1 MLARER
7 QTEWLADLMTN
18 YNLPKVI
25 LGTSFKPESNLETG
39 SPSLLLKNILEKR
52 GEKVVKYDPYVDS
65 DIDMGTKELFK
76 EPCVFLIGT
85 KHPDFVNFDFADGS
99 IVIDPWR
106 YIPDKE
112 GVTIIRLG
120 QQN

>member
-1 MLARER
+1 ME
-7 QTEWLADLMTN
+7 
-18 YNLPKVI
+18 
-25 LGTSFKPESNLETG
+25 
-39 SPSLLLKNILEKR
+39 
-52 GEKVVKYDPYVDS
+52 
-65 DIDMGTKELFK
+65 TKELFK
-76 EPCVFLIGT
+76 DPCVILIGT